1 MTLQEKIEK
10 RVGLIAQARA
20 LLDKA
25 DQEKRDLSAEET
37 TQYDA
42 LMADADKLEGEVNRE
57 LAFQKRS
64 SVQFTLPG
72 AASDTRI
79 PLNPPGDGLDT
90 RSKKTRPQDTEE
102 YRSAFDSMV
111 RRSVG
116 QMSSDE
122 LRAMSVGSDPD
133 GGFLVPMEYEKSL
146 MNFLKDITIMRG
158 ICRTLSLT
166 SDKTFPMVDSHG
178 SAQWVDETGTY
189 TDSDEKF
196 KAFSVSSHKEGTVIK
211 VSEELL
217 KDSFIDLSGYIS
229 QEFARRFAV
238 LEEAAFLNG
247 NGVKKPLGIMK
258 TTAVGYQT
266 TSSATALTGDDLIE
280 LEHSLKPQ
288 YRNKATFV
296 MTDGTV
302 KALRKLKNSQ
312 GDYIWQSGLLAGA
325 PNTLLT
331 HPIAICETG
340 NMPEVGSA
348 ATPILF
354 GDFNYYWII
363 DRTGFYMQRLMELYA
378 LNGQVGFK
386 GYKRV
391 DGQCSLAEAFKLLK
405 MKA

>member
-1 MTLQEKIEK
+1 MTLQEKIDK

-20 LLDKA
+20 LLDTA
-25 DQEKRDLSAEET
+25 DKEKRDLSAEES
-37 TQYDA
+37 TQYDTI
-42 LMADADKLEGEVNRE
+42 MAEADKLEGEVTRE
-57 LAFQKRS
+57 LDLQKRS
-64 SVQFTLPG
+64 AIQFSLPGATSPDSRTPFTLPG
-72 AASDTRI
+72 Q
-79 PLNPPGDGLDT
+79 DT
-90 RSKKTRPQDTEE
+90 RSKKTRPQDSEE
-102 YRSAFDSMV
+102 YRTSFDNMV

-122 LRAMSVGSDPD
+122 LRALSVGSDPD

-146 MNFLKDITIMRG
+146 MNFLLDITIMRKL
-158 ICRTLSLT
+158 CRTLTLT
-166 SDKTFPMVDSHG
+166 SDKSFPMVDSHG

-196 KAFSVSSHKEGTVIK
+196 KTFSVSSHKEGTVIK

-247 NGVKKPLGIMK
+247 NGVKKPLGVTK
-258 TTAVGYQT
+258 VATVGYQT

-288 YRNKATFV
+288 YRSKATFV

-312 GDYIWQSGLLAGA
+312 GDYIWQAGLLAGA

-331 HPIAICETG
+331 HPLAICETG
-340 NMPEVGSA
+340 NMPEVGAA

-363 DRTGFYMQRLMELYA
+363 DRAGFYMQRLVELYA

-391 DGQCSLAEAFKLLK
+391 DGQCSLSEAFKLLK